1 MSLDYSV
8 ANFSTSGIEDDVSTG
23 TTGVTRDELEQLK
36 QDAVVCVNESLFKK
50 LQQIEQVGTAA
61 LNSM

>member
-1 MSLDYSV
+1 MDDD
-8 ANFSTSGIEDDVSTG
+8 TSGG

-50 LQQIEQVGTAA
+50 LQQIEQVGTRRVGTTQCTPA
-61 LNSM
+61 M